1 MNGTMIFHK
10 AGLQSSIQDMGRYGY
25 RKYGV
30 PLSGSMDQNSA
41 IRANL
46 IVGNEPGAPVVEIT
60 VVGPQIEFTSD
71 ATIALVGADLTPK
84 LDKKPISLNTRVNVL
99 KGQVLEF
106 GKCKYGIR
114 AYLSIAATLQSEKV
128 MNSFSQYS
136 GITSDHQLRN
146 GDQVGYMNGK
156 LMSEASSAIKIDKKY
171 FNTKKL
177 EVFPGPEFNLLGKDQ
192 LKSVFDQD
200 WTIGPNNR
208 MGYQLNN
215 KLMPGHTREIITTQT
230 IPGTIQLTPAGK
242 LLALMR
248 DAQVTG
254 GYPRI
259 LQLSELSIN
268 QLAQKTERSIVR
280 FKIA

>member
-1 MNGTMIFHK
+1 MNGSMIFHK
-10 AGLQSSIQDMGRYGY
+10 AGLHSSIQDMGRYGY

-46 IVGNEPGAPVVEIT
+46 IVGNEPKAPVIEIT
-60 VVGPQIEFTSD
+60 VVGPTIEFTSD
-71 ATIALVGADLTPK
+71 ATIAITGADLTPK
-84 LDKKPISLNTRVNVL
+84 LDKKSIALNTRINVL

-114 AYLSIAATLQSEKV
+114 SYLSIAASIQSERV
-128 MNSFSQYS
+128 MKSFSQFNN
-136 GITSDHQLRN
+136 ITSAQQLKN
-146 GDQVGYMNGK
+146 GDTIEFIDGK
-156 LMSEASSAIKIDKKY
+156 LMSEASSTVKIDKKY
-171 FNTKKL
+171 FNIKKL
-177 EVFPGPEFNLLGKDQ
+177 EVYPGPEFNLLQKDQ
-192 LKSVFDQD
+192 LKSIFEQD

-254 GYPRI
+254 GYPRV

-268 QLAQKTERSIVR
+268 QLAQKTERSTVR

>member
-1 MNGTMIFHK
+1 MKGSLIFHK
-10 AGLQSSIQDMGRYGY
+10 AGLHTSVQDMGRYGY

-46 IVGNEPGAPVVEIT
+46 LVGNEASAPVLEIT

-71 ATIALVGADLTPK
+71 ASIAIVGADLSPK
-84 LDKKPISLNTRVNVL
+84 LDRRVIHTNARINVL

-114 AYLSIAATLQSEKV
+114 AYLAIAAELQCEQV
-128 MNSFSQYS
+128 MKSHSQFH
-136 GITSDHQLRN
+136 GITSGTKLTN
-146 GDQVGYMNGK
+146 GDVLDYTEVKM
-156 LMSEASSAIKIDKKY
+156 LSAPTTAIRISKKH
-171 FNTKKL
+171 FNTKRL
-177 EVFPGPEFNLLGKDQ
+177 EVFPGPEFNLLQKGQ
-192 LKSVFDQD
+192 LKSIFDQE
-200 WTIGPNNR
+200 WIIGPNNR
-208 MGYQLNN
+208 MGYQMTNEQ
-215 KLMPGHTREIITTQT
+215 MPGHTREIITTQT

-268 QLAQKTERSIVR
+268 QLAQKTERSKIR
-280 FKIA
+280 FKLA